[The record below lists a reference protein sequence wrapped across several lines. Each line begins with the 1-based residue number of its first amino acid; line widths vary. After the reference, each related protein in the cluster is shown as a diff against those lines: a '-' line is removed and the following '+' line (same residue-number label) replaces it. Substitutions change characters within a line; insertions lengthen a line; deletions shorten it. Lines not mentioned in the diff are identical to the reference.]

1 MIHTEKKTIKKNK
14 ISGPL
19 GLLNLN
25 PFLSRNSVKPSTFL
39 DERIASWSLQVGGQ
53 IQLWSNTG
61 QVDVEL
67 VRHVCLEMKHTIFLP
82 WDYDYD
88 DRSMKLE

>member
-1 MIHTEKKTIKKNK
+1 MIHTEKKTMKKTK
-14 ISGPL
+14 SVVPWV
-19 GLLNLN
+19 LNLN
-25 PFLSRNSVKPSTFL
+25 PFPSRNSIKPSTFL

-67 VRHVCLEMKHTIFLP
+67 VRHVCLDMKHTNF
-82 WDYDYD
+82 
-88 DRSMKLE
+88 